1 MVEEILKGIEL
12 FFKLFSVFLCS
23 IYLWN
28 SIIYLK
34 NGSKSIHYYFYLI
47 YYFFFI
53 MPIIL
58 LIFVPNYQYKIFWR
72 ANEAM
77 ADPLSNIIYCIFSM
91 IFSSVIIYSSYH
103 SPVVE
108 PKLLTYNRFVINI
121 CTFIIIFIFIFT
133 IAINGLEILT
143 AGYGAHYTTGLF
155 FVSEPLIGCGIICY
169 LVLIGYLKY
178 ISKTKIVLL
187 SLIILT
193 FFSFVGKRYI
203 IAETLVLCV
212 YVLSIT
218 GQLNNRKF
226 IHYLF
231 FAVIGIL
238 SLGIIYGI
246 VIKKN
251 FTGIIDYLSVDFS
264 RQYTLVYQFYCKKI
278 GRPISIYQLDAI
290 IYLLTCL
297 VPRKIWPQKPYS
309 FVNQLTFSL
318 VSDSSPEFR
327 NMGWAT
333 TCSIFSDLFD
343 SLSYLGLIVGIIL
356 FILLLNKANLI
367 RKPHFKIWVTYLC
380 IKLITVQLSSSI
392 IQIIVSLILFIFCD
406 ILGKTRSR

>member
-1 MVEEILKGIEL
+1 MSEEILKGIEL
-12 FFKLFSVFLCS
+12 FFKLLNILICS

-47 YYFFFI
+47 YYFFFVI
-53 MPIIL
+53 PIII
-58 LIFVPNYQYKIFWR
+58 LIFVPTYQYKIFWR

-77 ADPLSNIIYCIFSM
+77 ADPLSNIIYCMFSIFFSM
-91 IFSSVIIYSSYH
+91 IIIHSSYNSSV
-103 SPVVE
+103 VVPE
-108 PKLLTYNRFVINI
+108 ALTYNRFVINA
-121 CTFIIIFIFIFT
+121 CTFVIIFVFVLT

-143 AGYGAHYTTGLF
+143 AGYGAHYTSGLF
-155 FVSEPLIGCGIICY
+155 TVSEPLIGCGIICY
-169 LVLIGYLKY
+169 LVLIGYSKY
-178 ISKTKIVLL
+178 ISKIRILL
-187 SLIILT
+187 LTLIILT

-212 YVLSIT
+212 YILSIT

-226 IHYLF
+226 IHYIILT
-231 FAVIGIL
+231 VLGIL
-238 SLGIIYGI
+238 SLGIVYGI

-264 RQYTLVYQFYCKKI
+264 RQYTLVYQFYCKRI
-278 GRPISIYQLDAI
+278 GRPISNFQFDAI
-290 IYLLTCL
+290 IYLFTCF
-297 VPRKIWPQKPYS
+297 VPRRIWPQKPYS

-318 VSDSSPEFR
+318 VSDSPPEFR

-343 SLSYLGLIVGIIL
+343 SLSYLGLIIGIVL
-356 FILLLNKANLI
+356 FIQLLNKANSI
-367 RKPHFKIWVTYLC
+367 YKPHFKIWLTYLC
-380 IKLITVQLSSSI
+380 IKLKL
-392 IQIIVSLILFIFCD
+392 LCH
-406 ILGKTRSR
+406 